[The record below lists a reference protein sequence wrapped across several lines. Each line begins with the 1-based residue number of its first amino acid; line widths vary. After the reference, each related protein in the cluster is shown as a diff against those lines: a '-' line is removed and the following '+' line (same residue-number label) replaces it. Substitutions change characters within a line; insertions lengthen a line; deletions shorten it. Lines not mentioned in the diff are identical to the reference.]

1 MYTLAVA
8 PANLP
13 QPEQE
18 CLPVIIP
25 LENGLP
31 AIPAGHHMIN
41 RSGILVAQRSRH
53 AAISVLH
60 LILDKK
66 NVAMKHLTP
75 IRSKN
80 VKIRLLTRMAPTR
93 EMLR

>member
-1 MYTLAVA
+1 VA

-18 CLPVIIP
+18 RLPVIIA
-25 LENGLP
+25 LENSFP
-31 AIPAGHHMIN
+31 AIPTGHHMIN

-53 AAISVLH
+53 AAIPLLH
-60 LILDKK
+60 PLPDKK

-75 IRSKN
+75 KRKASG
-80 VKIRLLTRMAPTR
+80 
-93 EMLR
+93 